1 MIDCVNIRLLSYYL
15 IFGGIFMFGKK
26 FLQSSSGI
34 VLSASCVSMA
44 QNAGVFAD
52 EETKLALENS
62 VEESVDFLE
71 AKKKGDSVVGDTFNN
86 ANCVGEAKEE
96 EPQVTKFEDLGTS
109 PVSENNE
116 NSDSLGEKSAI
127 GGDTADSVDPTVEQD
142 NKQVNLPENSNILQ
156 VENGVENNE
165 KVLDKEQ
172 LLKKKLKELEERQ
185 GENSQKIEELKKMYE
200 EEMKKLNLEGKNLVT
215 EVNKIKDELGMW
227 RLRTWDDLKDT
238 SLVVKIY
245 FLFCFLDILARIWI
259 FAIAFST
266 GSRCGQIEDKFV
278 ELILGFLKSCVNAGK
293 FVVNKFSDGFR
304 SVKDFYAARFG
315 TQSGYERI
323 SSGEN

>member
-1 MIDCVNIRLLSYYL
+1 
-15 IFGGIFMFGKK
+15 MFGKK

-116 NSDSLGEKSAI
+116 NSDGLGEKSAI
-127 GGDTADSVDPTVEQD
+127 GGDAADSVDPTVEQD

-172 LLKKKLKELEERQ
+172 LLKKKLKALEERQ

-200 EEMKKLNLEGKNLVT
+200 EEMKKLNLEGKNLIT

-227 RLRTWDDLKDT
+227 RLKTRDEIYRDT
-238 SLVVKIY
+238 PLLVKI
-245 FLFCFLDILARIWI
+245 FLLLCLLSVFTDWS
-259 FAIAFST
+259 FAIISTFTDRSYSHIKEGFCNFSL
-266 GSRCGQIEDKFV
+266 G
-278 ELILGFLKSCVNAGK
+278 LIFKIYDSCVSAGK
-293 FVVNKFSDGFR
+293 
-304 SVKDFYAARFG
+304 SVKSKIGEGLETAKNFCTNFMAP
-315 TQSGYERI
+315 SGY
-323 SSGEN
+323 

>member
-1 MIDCVNIRLLSYYL
+1 
-15 IFGGIFMFGKK
+15 MFGKK

-109 PVSENNE
+109 PVSENDE
-116 NSDSLGEKSAI
+116 NSDGLGEKSAI
-127 GGDTADSVDPTVEQD
+127 GGGAADSVNPTVEQD
-142 NKQVNLPENSNILQ
+142 NEQVNLPENSNILQ
-156 VENGVENNE
+156 AGDDVENSE
-165 KVLDKEQ
+165 KVLDKKQ
-172 LLKKKLKELEERQ
+172 LLKKKLKDLEERQ
-185 GENSQKIEELKKMYE
+185 GENLQKIEDLKKMYE
-200 EEMKKLNLEGKNLVT
+200 EEMKKLNLEGKNLIT

-227 RLRTWDDLKDT
+227 RLRTWDEICNDVPLLYKIIFLLYLVDFCIVL
-238 SLVVKIY
+238 SLIIISYFTGKSYSRVKRDY
-245 FLFCFLDILARIWI
+245 C
-259 FAIAFST
+259 
-266 GSRCGQIEDKFV
+266 
-278 ELILGFLKSCVNAGK
+278 ELIRRSWYSCVNAGK
-293 FVVNKFSDGFR
+293 FVGNKFSDGFR
-304 SVKDFYAARFG
+304 SVKDFCAARFG
-315 TQSGYERI
+315 A
-323 SSGEN
+323 